1 MSYHYS
7 GHALNQVPIPTVP
20 AWILLAMENLLLH
33 KSYNDGGSSIVK
45 IFFLYWNGIYFPA
58 ETWSCSLKQY
68 RKLKAIFLEAILK
81 SLNTDINFMFWFFP
95 FLGKT
100 SLFATILSVL
110 QCYCSLFHTFNL
122 AFYLMSWL
130 FFIPNAKPFFIFIF
144 PSLSSSF
151 SQEAYLY
158 AHHHHS
164 SPLCNTRIMCW
175 PEMTSC
181 VPSPCSLSG

>member
-1 MSYHYS
+1 
-7 GHALNQVPIPTVP
+7 
-20 AWILLAMENLLLH
+20 MENLLFH

-45 IFFLYWNGIYFPA
+45 NLFLILKWNLFSRRNIVF
-58 ETWSCSLKQY
+58 SLKQY

-81 SLNTDINFMFWFFP
+81 SLNADINFIFWFFP
-95 FLGKT
+95 SLGKT

-110 QCYCSLFHTFNL
+110 QCYCSLFHTLNL

-151 SQEAYLY
+151 PQEAYLY

-164 SPLCNTRIMCW
+164 SPLCHARIMCW
-175 PEMTSC
+175 PEWQAVYYHHAHSVDGSC
-181 VPSPCSLSG
+181 LGNI